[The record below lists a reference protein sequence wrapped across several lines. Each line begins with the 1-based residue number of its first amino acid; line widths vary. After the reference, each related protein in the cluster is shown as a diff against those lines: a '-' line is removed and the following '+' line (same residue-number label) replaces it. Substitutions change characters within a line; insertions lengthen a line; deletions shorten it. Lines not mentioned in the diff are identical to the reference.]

1 MAAAIPFAIAMVAGA
16 VIAASVQPG
25 VQSSDYAT
33 QLNTQGTQND
43 VPVIY
48 GQSMT
53 GAHRVFEEIV
63 NSGDSND
70 MATFIYIFGEGEI
83 HAFNQIYI
91 DDVPLFNQELD
102 YKNGTIGQDAISGD
116 FNSHVQVQL
125 STGSETN
132 PFFFTMAEQNSD
144 GRWRK
149 TDRLN
154 GRAAVCLK
162 VKLDPWKGKIKS
174 DGFKVT
180 AKVKGKLIHDIRYQG
195 TTAGYQS
202 QYGVFG
208 NNPAL
213 CVYDYLTN
221 TRYGCGISA
230 DYLDE
235 QSFILV
241 ANWCDKHGL
250 TCDGVVNQKQTYK
263 KNLDAL
269 LSSCNGFLID
279 TQGII
284 SMRVDMPTAKT
295 FDFTSD
301 HLIGDFIRKPMAVD
315 KYFNKLE
322 TTWFNPGKQY
332 QQDVVCYPDSDQDP
346 TIQADGKVITQ
357 RLELP
362 FTKNKAALDMLSSK
376 EVMKSKHCE
385 LVEFTANIEGF
396 VVSVMDVVSISCP
409 EVHINNKLYRIIELQ
424 REIQGKAAGTVK
436 IQAVEYN
443 QQVYTQAWTGISRDQ
458 QPVLNTVQPVR
469 DLAARIVEAGNTLTA
484 CLEWTHKQARVREFN
499 VFFKRHNEHANAYRY
514 YDTVNTK
521 RCVITGLP
529 SGYYDF
535 EVVAVDVFGIAST
548 SEYVLNVDLHDDT
561 VFPTV
566 TGLRA
571 DASTQDFIFSWDDM
585 QDKPVR
591 EVDNGLIV
599 EQKTVKDYFAAY
611 ELLIKHHG
619 VTVERV
625 LVRENKYQYTLANNQ
640 INGVSREVQVEVRIL
655 GTAGAKSQTAAVVVA
670 SNKQNQAPQGIEVSS
685 APAALFVQFNA
696 PTEPDYAGSEIHW
709 SRERDFTPSA
719 DTLMVDLQGSCF
731 YNKIVDSD
739 DVWFIRL
746 ASYDC
751 FGRDD
756 MLFTKCYE
764 ISTKSAN
771 SVLVE
776 ISSDA
781 LSKDLLDVING
792 KANSTDVDALGNKLT
807 NDLNNQASKAATA
820 TKAVENKLAAA
831 TKQLQDKVNA
841 TASTAAKQA
850 ADALTAAN
858 KTANDALNKAKA
870 ELRAYT
876 DNKQPDLKPVYAA
889 IDASKTTLEQ
899 ADAALA
905 TRIDSTES
913 KTQANAAAVQAVEQ
927 SVTDLETS
935 TATKLES
942 VKAESNKYAVS
953 AANHAASEA
962 KAFATAELTKE
973 QAARTSADS
982 ALSKRVDQTQ
992 AAINNNTAAIKSTQT
1007 AIADVNASIAEQ
1019 ARFINS
1025 KVDANTAKLKTVEQ
1039 SVADQNTA
1047 MASKI
1052 TAMQTSVTN
1061 EAKRL
1066 AEQAKQQA
1074 LANSVRRETFS
1085 FDEHYHSVVLLL
1097 VPKANGSK
1105 GWGETEVFGDLTF
1118 RRGGTSST
1126 NRTELVTVSAK
1137 TSYTATDISMSKQS
1151 VSWNWKPCSVVYD
1164 GKTWLALYTT
1174 GNAQDARWEFWG
1186 KRTFSKLSPLG
1197 DYPDHQFKVIAYLDS
1212 RTGVLNKEV
1221 HDSLVDV
1228 DAAPLRDEEGNALE
1242 TIKDSQAKA
1251 DAALAAAKT
1260 DTKAKFDEAIKL
1272 LNDSNTATASKIT
1285 DLATT
1290 VSSNQTATDKAVAKA
1305 RADAAAD
1312 AAKRATDALN
1322 AAKTDAANKSAAA
1335 QAEAIKQAQAK
1346 ADTAKAAAIKAAQDY
1361 ANAKAT
1367 DERKHTDAKFN
1378 EAVNLVNSKDQAMAS
1393 RVSTL
1398 DSAVSLR
1405 LAQIDSREANWQFTQ
1420 QLLNWTQSSTIY
1432 HVTDPEEGDC
1442 MELHSSDWPSNNYL
1456 IPVDPARVYEISMRM
1471 KQHETNGN
1479 SNSYLGI
1486 ICYDKD
1492 KREINTNPRGTD
1504 TKPYVGTYTYCGKA
1518 GGSTAT
1524 EWTTYSGKVTGIN
1537 GYSHNAFR
1545 PDTCFVKIMLIG
1557 NYSGGKGKCRVS
1569 WVDFQDVTERD
1580 QTAAR
1585 ISTVEKTVT
1594 DNNTAMASRVTS
1606 LQATVN
1612 SNQSVTDKAINGA
1625 KVVAA
1630 QDAANKANKA
1640 LADAKADATSKANT
1654 AESNAK
1660 VQAAAD
1666 AKAKADKALA
1676 DAKAYANSKAAE
1688 ANKHTDAK
1696 FNEAVKLA
1704 NDSNTATASKVTAL
1718 ETTVQQNKATA
1729 TTEAAKAK
1737 ADATAEAQKRADAA
1751 LAAAKTDAT
1760 NKSAA
1765 AQAEAIKQAQAK
1777 ADRAKA
1783 DAVAA
1788 AKAYTDAKKNEATAY
1803 TTAKFNEAVKLV
1815 NDKDQAQASKI
1826 SSLEATTN
1834 SIRATG
1840 LAYRQDITVQGEAN
1854 LYYPVYFKGGNQDLT
1869 RKIQISRA
1877 YYEAAPDSWNTKT
1890 HKGGLLIDISANFG
1904 GWGGQTYDWWL
1915 NECNQSY
1922 TTMYAGASHAAHCQY
1937 FCVWLRGGGAVYHLS
1952 SDQSLN
1958 VEVGYD
1964 TKKKIFDTQGDNND
1978 VYVAAAKTRG
1988 DNTDEINGKLR
1999 GTKHYAGL
2007 NKVENLT
2014 ADEIRKPVRDELTA
2028 KISEVN
2034 KTITDKNNAVAN
2046 SVKTV
2051 ESTVNSVKATAEQAT
2066 KTAASVD
2073 GKVKSMY
2080 TLRLTADK
2088 KVAGFGLANDGAT
2101 SAFSV
2106 QADKFLIYDGKAD
2119 QAVFAVQDGKL
2130 VVKQALIQNL
2140 DASTITTGTLDAARI
2155 GANSI
2160 TAKHITTD
2168 AIQAI
2173 NAQFDVAN
2181 IGDATI
2187 GFAKIQDD
2195 MQSVNFKEGATGW
2208 RLTKGGGFEA
2218 NNAVFRGRMESAY
2231 IKGAF
2236 IEGGL
2241 MIGGADFTIPTQG
2254 DNGTQPRKVCH
2265 AGRSCNAVSDVGSGW
2280 GPAGRG
2286 DMASPD
2292 YVDDGIITYN
2302 QYGKVYA
2309 NFNRSR
2315 TWNLT
2320 CSGNVSF
2327 KVNTANTNVSFNNAL
2342 RVQLHIQV
2350 VGVKKN
2356 GQEVVLAQWHAF
2368 NYQGS
2373 SRITGSHALA
2383 SGVGGSLSISTATGT
2398 YHSGGD
2404 PSNWDTLSYTYVTG
2418 VSAKIT
2424 SLPAFNYQGNY
2435 RYIAVKAYAE
2445 CGIAGRSACG
2455 NRASFTFKS
2464 N

>member
-16 VIAASVQPG
+16 VIAASMQPG

-53 GAHRVFEEIV
+53 GAHRVFDEIV
-63 NSGDSND
+63 NSGNSND

-91 DDVPLFNQELD
+91 DDVPLFNRELD

-116 FNSHVQVQL
+116 FSNHVQVQL

-195 TTAGYQS
+195 AIAGYQS

-362 FTKNKAALDMLSSK
+362 FTKNKAALDTLSSK

-484 CLEWTHKQARVREFN
+484 CLEWTHQQARVREFN
-499 VFFKRHNEHANAYRY
+499 VFFKRHNEHQNAYRY

-535 EVVAVDVFGIAST
+535 EVVAVDVFGIASA

-591 EVDNGLIV
+591 EVDNGLTV
-599 EQKTVKDYFAAY
+599 QQKTVKDYFAAY
-611 ELLIKHHG
+611 ELLIKHNG

-685 APAALFVQFNA
+685 APAALFVQFKA
-696 PTEPDYAGSEIHW
+696 PTEPDYAGTEIHW

-746 ASYDC
+746 ASYDY

-792 KANSTDVDALGNKLT
+792 KANSADVDALGNKLT

-889 IDASKTTLEQ
+889 IDASKQTLEQ

-905 TRIDSTES
+905 TKINSTES

-942 VKAESNKYAVS
+942 VKAESNNYAVS

-1007 AIADVNASIAEQ
+1007 AIADVN
-1019 ARFINS
+1019 
-1025 KVDANTAKLKTVEQ
+1025 
-1039 SVADQNTA
+1039 TA

-1052 TAMQTSVTN
+1052 N
-1061 EAKRL
+1061 
-1066 AEQAKQQA
+1066 A
-1074 LANSVRRETFS
+1074 LAT
-1085 FDEHYHSVVLLL
+1085 
-1097 VPKANGSK
+1097 
-1105 GWGETEVFGDLTF
+1105 
-1118 RRGGTSST
+1118 
-1126 NRTELVTVSAK
+1126 TVSSNKADADKAVADAK
-1137 TSYTATDISMSKQS
+1137 VQAATDAKA
-1151 VSWNWKPCSVVYD
+1151 KAD
-1164 GKTWLALYTT
+1164 KALA
-1174 GNAQDARWEFWG
+1174 D
-1186 KRTFSKLSPLG
+1186 
-1197 DYPDHQFKVIAYLDS
+1197 
-1212 RTGVLNKEV
+1212 
-1221 HDSLVDV
+1221 
-1228 DAAPLRDEEGNALE
+1228 
-1242 TIKDSQAKA
+1242 AKA
-1251 DAALAAAKT
+1251 DATAKANTAESKAKVAAAQDASNKANKALADAKAYADVKSKASNDHT
-1260 DTKAKFDEAIKL
+1260 DAKFNEAIKL
-1272 LNDSNTATASKIT
+1272 VNDSNTATASKIT

-1290 VSSNQTATDKAVAKA
+1290 VCSNQTATDKAVAKA

-1312 AAKRATDALN
+1312 AAKRTTDALN

-1346 ADTAKAAAIKAAQDY
+1346 ADAAKAAAIKAAQDY

-1405 LAQIDSREANWQFTQ
+1405 LTQIDSREANWQFTQ

-1612 SNQSVTDKAINGA
+1612 SNQSVTDKAINEA
-1625 KVVAA
+1625 KVAAA

-1751 LAAAKTDAT
+1751 LAAAKADAT

-1777 ADRAKA
+1777 ADKAKA
-1783 DAVAA
+1783 DAVTA

-2007 NKVENLT
+2007 SKVENLT

-2155 GANSI
+2155 GANTI

-2383 SGVGGSLSISTATGT
+2383 SGLGGSLSISTATGT